1 MPLFG
6 VHESIAGG
14 FDQAVFQA
22 ASKGFKTLQI
32 FSKNSNRWSAKPI
45 PTEIA
50 EKFRG
55 SLQKAGIVNP
65 IIHDSYLINAASP
78 NEELRA
84 KSVNALVDE
93 LNRADLL
100 GISGVVMHPG
110 AYTTGTEESGLR
122 LVADSLDQAFRVAAN
137 SARILLETTAGQGTC
152 LGARFEHLARIIDL
166 SNYPERLGVCLDTC
180 HIFAAGYEFRT
191 EEAYEKMMTEFDT
204 VIGIDRLKA
213 IHLNDSVKGCGSR
226 VDRHAAIGY
235 GAIGKETFGFLV
247 NDPRLAGLPMILETP
262 KGEVE
267 IDGKTEDWDDVNLR
281 TLRSLVRV

>member
-6 VHESIAGG
+6 VHESIAEG
-14 FDQAVFQA
+14 FDQAVFHVA
-22 ASKGFKTLQI
+22 RKGFETLQI

-45 PTEIA
+45 PTEAA
-50 EKFRG
+50 EKFRQALREVG
-55 SLQKAGIVNP
+55 CTNP

-84 KSVNALVDE
+84 KSVHALVDE
-93 LNRADLL
+93 LNRADQL
-100 GISGVVMHPG
+100 GVSGVVMHPG

-122 LVADSLDQAFRVAAN
+122 LVAESLDVAFREAAP
-137 SARILLETTAGQGTC
+137 SAQILLETTAGQGTC
-152 LGARFEHLARIIDL
+152 LGARFEHLAKIIEL
-166 SNYPERLGVCLDTC
+166 SGYPERLGVCLDTC

-191 EEAYEKMMTEFDT
+191 GETYEKMMADFDA

-226 VDRHAAIGY
+226 IDRHAAIGY
-235 GAIGKETFGFLV
+235 GAIGKEAFGFIV

-281 TLRSLVRV
+281 TLQSLIRV